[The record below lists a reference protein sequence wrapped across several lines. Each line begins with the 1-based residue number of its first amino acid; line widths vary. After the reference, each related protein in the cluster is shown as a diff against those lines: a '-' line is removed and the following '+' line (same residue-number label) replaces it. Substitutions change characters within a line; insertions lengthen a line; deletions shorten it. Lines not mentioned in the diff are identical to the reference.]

1 MTHNVILANHYVL
14 RTPEKERKAE
24 LELKGV

>member
-1 MTHNVILANHYVL
+1 MTHLTILANHYVY
-14 RTPEKERKAE
+14 RTPEKERGTE